1 MFDWFKQVASDMKGN
16 PSSKRHVVLAS
27 AAVLCFVSLALGS
40 ACAVWV
46 YRSGDLGAGAVG
58 ALSFAL
64 GILASLAGI
73 SQRTKDGLTG
83 PPATSEQSTNAP
95 GAASL
100 GEDALTTGS
109 AKIDATFASNPNRG
123 KA

>member
-1 MFDWFKQVASDMKGN
+1 MNWFKQVASDLKGN

-27 AAVLCFVSLALGS
+27 AAVLCLVSLALGS

-46 YRSGDLGAGAVG
+46 YRAGDLGAGAVG
-58 ALSFAL
+58 ALTFAL

-73 SQRTKDGLTG
+73 SQRTKDGALV
-83 PPATSEQSTNAP
+83 PPATGDKSTNAP

-100 GEDALTTGS
+100 GEDALTAGS
-109 AKIDATFASNPNRG
+109 DKIGSVFASSPDRG
-123 KA
+123 KI